1 MSEKQRLN
9 RKEIE
14 ELASNALIA
23 SGALETSAKSLAKAV
38 ASAEMDGI
46 KSHGFVYVPIY
57 CEHLQCGKVVGS
69 AVPKVERPAKGA
81 VVVDAFS
88 GFAHPAIDAGFS
100 ELVPAAKE
108 LGCAGMS
115 IRNSYNCGVLGHHV
129 ERLAESGLVGIGFTN
144 APASICLLYTS
155 PSPRDR
161 QKSRMPS
168 SA

>member
-46 KSHGFVYVPIY
+46 KSHGLVYVPIY
-57 CEHLQCGKVVGS
+57 CEHLLCGKVVGS
-69 AVPKVERPAKGA
+69 AVPKVERPAKGT
-81 VVVDAFS
+81 VVVDACS

-100 ELVPAAKE
+100 DLDRKILRRWQDEQIRCRRPPPQFLWQAFRLLEPRNRPLFHK
-108 LGCAGMS
+108 AGVHN
-115 IRNSYNCGVLGHHV
+115 R
-129 ERLAESGLVGIGFTN
+129 
-144 APASICLLYTS
+144 
-155 PSPRDR
+155 
-161 QKSRMPS
+161 
-168 SA
+168 SAHTPNHDF

>member
-14 ELASNALIA
+14 ELVSNALIA

-46 KSHGFVYVPIY
+46 KSHGLVYVPIY

-81 VVVDAFS
+81 VVVDACS

-115 IRNSYNCGVLGHHV
+115 IRNS
-129 ERLAESGLVGIGFTN
+129 
-144 APASICLLYTS
+144 
-155 PSPRDR
+155 
-161 QKSRMPS
+161 
-168 SA
+168 

>member
-1 MSEKQRLN
+1 MREKQRLN

-46 KSHGFVYVPIY
+46 KSHGLVYLPIY
-57 CEHLQCGKVVGS
+57 CEHLLCGKVVGS
-69 AVPKVERPAKGA
+69 AVPKVEKPAKGA
-81 VVVDAFS
+81 VVVDACS

-115 IRNSYNCGVLGHHV
+115 IRNS
-129 ERLAESGLVGIGFTN
+129 
-144 APASICLLYTS
+144 
-155 PSPRDR
+155 
-161 QKSRMPS
+161 
-168 SA
+168 

>member
-23 SGALETSAKSLAKAV
+23 SGALEASAKSLAKAV

-46 KSHGFVYVPIY
+46 KSHGLVYVPIY

-81 VVVDAFS
+81 VVVDACS

-144 APASICLLYTS
+144 APASI
-155 PSPRDR
+155 
-161 QKSRMPS
+161 MPVGGNKTVIGTLS
-168 SA
+168 LIHI